1 MIKGS
6 KVLKKM
12 LGIVLSV
19 ALAFAAFSSI
29 PAVTAEAVTSSGNI
43 AKGIDVSKYQ
53 GTINWSAVAASGV
66 RFAFIKV
73 GSTYSGMDP
82 TFPYNMTQAQANGIK
97 TGAYIYSYATN
108 TEMAAM
114 EAQLVIQW
122 LSAYQVSMP
131 VVFDIEDACQ
141 KNLSSAEINAIINTF
156 CVLVDAAGYYPMV
169 YSYKNFFNTK
179 IGATPW
185 DKWVAQFG
193 DALDYP
199 SCAFWQYSSKGSVSG
214 INAKVDLNYQYKDYS
229 KLIVKDGFVDHNG
242 GKRFYTNY
250 KMQTGWVNYQNARYY
265 FDPFGYMVKGW
276 HVEGDGKMY
285 YLSTDDGKASIGPT
299 QIEGFTFYFNNDGAM
314 QYGFIDYGKGNRYF
328 DPLANGA
335 MATTWFAYNG
345 QMYYA
350 DKDGN
355 IAVGYREIDKVPY
368 FFEENGA
375 LAINKQVESNGKQ
388 FMAGAD
394 GVLTE
399 IVPVEPGDIPS
410 GKLDAETMAQMNG
423 IDLSTLNEAQLK
435 AFMDAVDAY
444 NAMIP

>member
-1 MIKGS
+1 MIKFS
-6 KVLKKM
+6 KIFKKVVGVVLAA
-12 LGIVLSV
+12 
-19 ALAFAAFSSI
+19 ALAFTCFNFA
-29 PAVTAEAVTSSGNI
+29 PTTAESVTSAGNI

-53 GTINWSAVAASGV
+53 GTINWSQVAASGIK
-66 RFAFIKV
+66 FAFVKV

-108 TEMAAM
+108 TEMAAL

-131 VVFDIEDACQ
+131 VVFDIEDACH
-141 KNLSSAEINAIINTF
+141 KNLSAAEINSIINTF
-156 CVLVDAAGYYPMV
+156 CVLVDAAGYYPVV
-169 YSYKNFFNTK
+169 YSYKNFFNSK
-179 IGATPW
+179 IGASPW

-193 DALDYP
+193 DSLDYG
-199 SCAFWQYSSKGSVSG
+199 SCAFWQHSSKGSVPG
-214 INAKVDLNYQYKDYS
+214 IAGKVDLNYQYKDYS

-242 GKRFYTNY
+242 SKRFYSNY
-250 KMQTGWVNYQNARYY
+250 KMQIGWVNYQNARYF
-265 FDPFGYMVKGW
+265 FDPFGYIVKGW

-285 YLSTDDGKASIGPT
+285 YLSQDDGRALIGPNVVD
-299 QIEGFTFYFNNDGAM
+299 GYTFYFNNDGAVE
-314 QYGFIDYGKGNRYF
+314 YGFIDYGKGNRYF

-335 MATTWFAYNG
+335 MATTWFGYNG

-388 FMAGAD
+388 FMSGLD

-399 IVPVEPGDIPS
+399 IVPIAEGDVPS
-410 GKLDAETMAQMNG
+410 GKLDAQTMAAMNG

>member
-1 MIKGS
+1 MS
-6 KVLKKM
+6 KFSKIFKKVVGVVLAA
-12 LGIVLSV
+12 
-19 ALAFAAFSSI
+19 ALAFTCFNFA
-29 PAVTAEAVTSSGNI
+29 PTTAESVTSAGNI

-53 GTINWSAVAASGV
+53 GTINWSQVAASGIK
-66 RFAFIKV
+66 FAFVKV

-108 TEMAAM
+108 TEMAAL

-131 VVFDIEDACQ
+131 VVFDIEDACH
-141 KNLSSAEINAIINTF
+141 KNLSAAEINSIINTF
-156 CVLVDAAGYYPMV
+156 CVLVDAAGYYPVV
-169 YSYKNFFNTK
+169 YSYKNFFNSK
-179 IGATPW
+179 IGASPW

-193 DALDYP
+193 DSLDYG
-199 SCAFWQYSSKGSVSG
+199 SCAFWQHSSKGSVPG
-214 INAKVDLNYQYKDYS
+214 IAGKVDLNYQYKDYS

-242 GKRFYTNY
+242 SKRFYSNY
-250 KMQTGWVNYQNARYY
+250 KMQIGWVNYQNARYF
-265 FDPFGYMVKGW
+265 FDPFGYIVKGW

-285 YLSTDDGKASIGPT
+285 YLSQDDGRALIGPNVVD
-299 QIEGFTFYFNNDGAM
+299 GYTFYFNNDGAVE
-314 QYGFIDYGKGNRYF
+314 YGFIDYGKGNRYF

-335 MATTWFAYNG
+335 MATTWFGYNG

-388 FMAGAD
+388 FMAGLD

-399 IVPVEPGDIPS
+399 IVPIAEGDVPS
-410 GKLDAETMAQMNG
+410 GKLDAQTMAAMNG

>member
-1 MIKGS
+1 MIKFS
-6 KVLKKM
+6 KIFKKVVGVVLAA
-12 LGIVLSV
+12 
-19 ALAFAAFSSI
+19 ALAFTCFNFA
-29 PAVTAEAVTSSGNI
+29 PTTAESVTSAGNI

-53 GTINWSAVAASGV
+53 GTINWSQVAASGIK
-66 RFAFIKV
+66 FAFVKV

-108 TEMAAM
+108 TEMAAL

-131 VVFDIEDACQ
+131 VVFDIEDACH
-141 KNLSSAEINAIINTF
+141 KNLSAAEINSIINTF
-156 CVLVDAAGYYPMV
+156 CVLVDAAGYYPVV
-169 YSYKNFFNTK
+169 YSYKNFFNSK
-179 IGATPW
+179 IGASPW

-193 DALDYP
+193 DSLDYG
-199 SCAFWQYSSKGSVSG
+199 SCAFWQHSSKGSVPG
-214 INAKVDLNYQYKDYS
+214 IAGKVDLNYQYKDYS

-242 GKRFYTNY
+242 SKRFYSNY
-250 KMQTGWVNYQNARYY
+250 KMQIGWVNYQNARYF
-265 FDPFGYMVKGW
+265 FDPFGYIVKGW

-285 YLSTDDGKASIGPT
+285 YLSQDDGRALIGPNVVD
-299 QIEGFTFYFNNDGAM
+299 GYTFYFNNDGAVE
-314 QYGFIDYGKGNRYF
+314 YGFIDYGKGNRYF

-335 MATTWFAYNG
+335 MATTWFGYNG

-388 FMAGAD
+388 FMAGLD

-399 IVPVEPGDIPS
+399 IVPIAEGDVPS
-410 GKLDAETMAQMNG
+410 GKLDAQTMAAMNG

>member
-1 MIKGS
+1 MIKFS
-6 KVLKKM
+6 KIIKKVV
-12 LGIVLSV
+12 GIVLAA
-19 ALAFAAFSSI
+19 ALAFTCFNFA
-29 PAVTAEAVTSSGNI
+29 PTTAESVTSAGNI

-53 GTINWSAVAASGV
+53 GTINWSQVAASGIK
-66 RFAFIKV
+66 FAFVKV

-82 TFPYNMTQAQANGIK
+82 TFPYNMSQAQANGIK

-108 TEMAAM
+108 TEMAAL

-131 VVFDIEDACQ
+131 VVFDIEDACH
-141 KNLSSAEINAIINTF
+141 KNLSPAEINSIINTF
-156 CVLVDAAGYYPMV
+156 CVLVDAAGYYPVV
-169 YSYKNFFNTK
+169 YSYKNFFNSK
-179 IGATPW
+179 IGASPW

-193 DALDYP
+193 DSLDYG
-199 SCAFWQYSSKGSVSG
+199 SCAFWQHSSKGSVPG
-214 INAKVDLNYQYKDYS
+214 IAGKVDLNYQYKDYS

-242 GKRFYTNY
+242 SKRFYSNY
-250 KMQTGWVNYQNARYY
+250 KMQIGWVNYQNARYF
-265 FDPFGYMVKGW
+265 FDPFGYIVKGW

-285 YLSTDDGKASIGPT
+285 YLSQDDGRALIGPNVVD
-299 QIEGFTFYFNNDGAM
+299 GYTFYFNNDGAVE
-314 QYGFIDYGKGNRYF
+314 YGFIDYGKGNRYF

-335 MATTWFAYNG
+335 MATTWFGYNG

-388 FMAGAD
+388 FMAGLD

-399 IVPVEPGDIPS
+399 IVPIAEGDVPS
-410 GKLDAETMAQMNG
+410 GKLDAQTMAAMNG